1 MKDQTMRITLAA
13 AIAILGTAPLA
24 AAEPIAGSWITASR
38 DGVVRVGPCGPS
50 VCGRLARFLVTPPQ
64 GVDQRDVRNPDAKLR
79 TRKVLGMP
87 ILTGFREDGA
97 VWRGTIYDPKAGK
110 SYRSIV
116 RRLDADR
123 LEVKGCIG
131 PFCQTQVWR
140 RTN

>member
-1 MKDQTMRITLAA
+1 MMKLIVLALA
-13 AIAILGTAPLA
+13 LVASPLA

-38 DGVVRVGPCGPS
+38 DGVVRIAPCGKS
-50 VCGRLARFLVTPPQ
+50 VCGTLARFLVTPP
-64 GVDQRDVRNPDAKLR
+64 GGMDQRDTHNPDTKLR
-79 TRKVLGMP
+79 ARKLLGLP
-87 ILTGFREDGA
+87 ILTGFAQDGA

-140 RTN
+140 RSS